1 MNKLTFAV
9 LGAASLALAACS
21 GTEEDTV
28 EGVDE
33 NVQIEELNALAENA
47 AIDAQTESLENEVQA
62 VDDTTTE
69 ETVNTVDE
77 NVTDPSQVEEDVQ
90 GM

>member
-9 LGAASLALAACS
+9 LGAASLALTACS
-21 GTEEDTV
+21 GGEEDAV

-33 NVQIEELNALAENA
+33 NVQIEELNALAANA
-47 AIDAQTESLENEVQA
+47 AIDAQTETLENDVQP
-62 VDDTTTE
+62 VDDTTE
-69 ETVNTVDE
+69 DTVPAVDE
-77 NVTDPSQVEEDVQ
+77 NVTDPSVVEEDVQ

>member
-21 GTEEDTV
+21 GTEEDAV
-28 EGVDE
+28 ENVDE
-33 NVQIEELNALAENA
+33 NVQVEELNALAENA
-47 AIDAQTESLENEVQA
+47 AIDAQTESLENEVEA
-62 VDDTTTE
+62 VDDTTE

>member
-21 GTEEDTV
+21 GTEEDSV

-62 VDDTTTE
+62 VDDTTE
-69 ETVNTVDE
+69 ETVNTVDQ